1 MVNKQSLKLFVVDD
15 DAFSRELICK
25 HLMNMGFS
33 QIFSFSNSGDCLQ
46 EMNQQPDILFLDYE
60 MGPHNGLELIEQ
72 VKEKNQAV
80 YMLMVS
86 GCNLQQV
93 AVAAVKNGAFRY
105 ISKNDEVFD
114 MINLALHEITTEIA
128 NA

>member
-15 DAFSRELICK
+15 DAFSRELICR
-25 HLMNMGFS
+25 HLMNMGFN

-60 MGPHNGLELIEQ
+60 MGPHNGLELIER
-72 VKEKNQAV
+72 VKERNQAV